1 MSLTWILPMVGF
13 SLSVAL
19 VGVVRRHA
27 LRSQILDHPNERS
40 SHLHPVP
47 RGGGLGVVT
56 AIVLTFGVGAVASRS
71 LDVPW
76 VGLLPLLGIAAVCA
90 VGWRD
95 DRDPLGVAVRLAV
108 HSAAALTL
116 LPLVLWPTW
125 LPAWM
130 GLLGA
135 GVWWVFWGVSAV
147 NVVNFMDGI
156 DGLVGSQALI
166 FGLHLAVLA
175 GPTGGAGL
183 FGSTL
188 VGAAAGFLLWNW
200 APAKVFLG
208 DAGSGGL
215 GLAMVLGGA
224 LLMREREVGLIVA
237 FLPLYPLFL
246 DATITR
252 LLRVLYG
259 KGLMSAHRAHL
270 YQRLANGGWGHARV
284 TLLYAAAAASGV
296 VIAVLPSDRSSEW
309 AAMAGYAAVV
319 LVVGLWL
326 GQRVSSDSG

>member
-1 MSLTWILPMVGF
+1 
-13 SLSVAL
+13 
-19 VGVVRRHA
+19 
-27 LRSQILDHPNERS
+27 
-40 SHLHPVP
+40 
-47 RGGGLGVVT
+47 
-56 AIVLTFGVGAVASRS
+56 
-71 LDVPW
+71 
-76 VGLLPLLGIAAVCA
+76 
-90 VGWRD
+90 
-95 DRDPLGVAVRLAV
+95 
-108 HSAAALTL
+108 
-116 LPLVLWPTW
+116 
-125 LPAWM
+125 M